1 MSCWGQKKGQGPTL
15 HAHVHVHVCV
25 SSWVCRINLHSQVP
39 LRINTHTQEV
49 AAPSA
54 FDMGELNDRGGGA
67 KGKASSCP
75 PPPLT
80 ALSGIDVP
88 YGDLWTDFQISSRS
102 GTQSIRPQD
111 AVLYALTS
119 VIWLRG
125 WNNQGPR
132 CTCTCPRDENHRV
145 PSAVPLEDT

>member
-1 MSCWGQKKGQGPTL
+1 M
-15 HAHVHVHVCV
+15 HAHVHVCV
-25 SSWVCRINLHSQVP
+25 SGWVCRINPHLQVP
-39 LRINTHTQEV
+39 LRINTHTQGV

-54 FDMGELNDRGGGA
+54 FDMRELNDRGGGA
-67 KGKASSCP
+67 KGKASSCTP
-75 PPPLT
+75 PPFLT

-119 VIWLRG
+119 VIWPRG
-125 WNNQGPR
+125 WNNQGRR
-132 CTCTCPRDENHRV
+132 CTRTCPGHENHCV
-145 PSAVPLEDT
+145 SSGEHL